1 MNGYSLSH
9 VQQNNSS
16 KLPMTTTR
24 ATGDDH
30 PKDDLCTRC
39 RLTWIYHRCDELF
52 MLHACRNK
60 NLSTEKVSK
69 KCEEAVE
76 ASTNGLGLDQ
86 IQDPLVQHISVIGF
100 T

>member
-1 MNGYSLSH
+1 
-9 VQQNNSS
+9 
-16 KLPMTTTR
+16 
-24 ATGDDH
+24 
-30 PKDDLCTRC
+30 
-39 RLTWIYHRCDELF
+39 